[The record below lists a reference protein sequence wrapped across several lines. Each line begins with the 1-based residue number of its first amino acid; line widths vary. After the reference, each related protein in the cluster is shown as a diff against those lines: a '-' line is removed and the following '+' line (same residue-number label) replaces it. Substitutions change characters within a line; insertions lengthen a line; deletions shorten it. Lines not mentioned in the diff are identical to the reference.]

1 MQQAKEALCLLWR
14 EFTVTVKINSIAT
27 PHWQSKWQQMHLH
40 ESCFTLNMNT
50 MLPSNVTGPKCRP
63 HGVPW
68 GGSEHPT
75 AANGTGLLCVHSQGR
90 TTAWLVLVC
99 LPSGPEPVS
108 TLPQGTGT
116 LLALS
121 LPSLPQNLRVTSVDW
136 SLMFWFG
143 KDGYQQFLLASVFKV
158 EPMLQQTLDLISV
171 SIVSSARPPCTC
183 MCLLSNRT
191 SSCTA
196 STPTHWT
203 RTTLQTCSGKLLC
216 PRLWSAKKF
225 NRQGANGTVLP
236 LQICSWAVQRPL
248 LADMRP
254 CHPGPTLLS
263 ARSLRGAQPDVQF
276 HQEYALNWTP
286 DGIRPLRWDV
296 MRCFT
301 DFLLRRIPMC
311 SDLTLCGRRIEHRHR
326 RSSPPVYVTQH
337 WLEVSTQPIRC
348 QESIETFW
356 KIKGRFIKENK
367 LSF

>member
-1 MQQAKEALCLLWR
+1 MTANASPWILFHPEHEHNASFQRHRAKVQTAWSPMRRLWTSYSSQWLWATLCPQPRPDHCLTGSGLPAL
-14 EFTVTVKINSIAT
+14 
-27 PHWQSKWQQMHLH
+27 
-40 ESCFTLNMNT
+40 
-50 MLPSNVTGPKCRP
+50 RP
-63 HGVPW
+63 RT
-68 GGSEHPT
+68 S
-75 AANGTGLLCVHSQGR
+75 VHSSSR
-90 TTAWLVLVC
+90 YWDSVSSE
-99 LPSGPEPVS
+99 PSISS
-108 TLPQGTGT
+108 TKSTC
-116 LLALS
+116 
-121 LPSLPQNLRVTSVDW
+121 NLCVDW
-136 SLMFWFG
+136 SLMFWFR

-158 EPMLQQTLDLISV
+158 ELMLQQTLHLICV

-216 PRLWSAKKF
+216 PRLWPAKKF
-225 NRQGANGTVLP
+225 NHQGANGTVLP